1 MEFETVFPSSKTV
14 GAPAPGNLMLFQYTA
29 KYKDTLPFYD
39 RNPLCYI
46 VGVESQAFYGVNLHY
61 TLPRNRLPVL
71 RFIDDGGDFSK
82 LNGYN
87 KYLKSYVRETFTSL
101 VGSDMEKAIE
111 MRLEDFVR
119 NLGGISVD
127 IDPKLKSFYRR

>member
-1 MEFETVFPSSKTV
+1 MSDHSVYRHLYHSHVCFP
-14 GAPAPGNLMLFQYTA
+14 
-29 KYKDTLPFYD
+29 D
-39 RNPLCYI
+39 RHIARPQTNLCYI

-61 TLPRNRLPVL
+61 TLPKNRLPVL

-87 KYLKSYVRETFTSL
+87 KYLKSYVRGTFTSL